1 MADTLA
7 RYYAGWS
14 IQNDRLRHALKPLTP
29 EQLLLRSAPHMWTVS
44 VLYAHLI
51 GARVFWFHNIM
62 HEGSPEL
69 EAYNALDDLEET
81 DRPHA
86 VLQAGLDA
94 SWEMINAML
103 NRCAPANLD
112 DTFPRHYA
120 DGRVKTFTRQSLILR
135 VLGHDHHHGGE
146 LSTVLG
152 MHGLVGLED

>member
-1 MADTLA
+1 
-7 RYYAGWS
+7 
-14 IQNDRLRHALKPLTP
+14 
-29 EQLLLRSAPHMWTVS
+29 
-44 VLYAHLI
+44 
-51 GARVFWFHNIM
+51 M

-69 EAYNALDDLEET
+69 EAYNGLDDLEET